1 MSNKKYGRKAPS
13 REARDEVLVV
23 CGGQTERIYFDEFTK
38 VFRPSLGNV
47 SVITAIEPES
57 PMRIVNYAIKA
68 RQRKKDNYNTVWC
81 IFDKD
86 TFDEF
91 DKAIDYVKK
100 NNVRVAFSNQA
111 FEVWFIN
118 HFRLLES
125 AMHRNK
131 YKKELS
137 KWLSFTYDKG
147 KDSILKVCKVLLA
160 EEKVKTA
167 IYNSRIGYERHQVN
181 AVSSEPSA
189 FESSTTVYWLTEELL
204 NWAAK

>member
-1 MSNKKYGRKAPS
+1 MSDNKYRRKTPS

-47 SVITAIEPES
+47 RVITAVEPKN
-57 PMRIVNYAIKA
+57 PTQVVDYALKERHKNDSHNSI
-68 RQRKKDNYNTVWC
+68 WC

-86 TFDEF
+86 IFDDFDE
-91 DKAIDYVKK
+91 AISYAKQ

-137 KWLSFTYDKG
+137 KWLSFTYDKS
-147 KDSILKVCKVLLA
+147 KDSILKVCEVLLT

-167 IYNSRIGYERHQVN
+167 MDNSRAGYERHRVN
-181 AVSSEPSA
+181 AVSLNPSV
-189 FESSTTVYWLTEELL
+189 FESCTTVYWLTEELL
-204 NWAAK
+204 NWAK